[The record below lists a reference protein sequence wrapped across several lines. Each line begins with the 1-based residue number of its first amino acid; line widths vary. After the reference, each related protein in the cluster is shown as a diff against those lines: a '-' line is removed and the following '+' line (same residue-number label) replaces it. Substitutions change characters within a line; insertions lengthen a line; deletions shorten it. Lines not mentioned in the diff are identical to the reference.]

1 MTVLHHDPVAAPSGG
16 AVPATPVVAA
26 APLRRCIVSRD
37 SLPPERMI
45 RFVVAPDGAVT
56 PDLERR
62 LPGRGLWLTARRD
75 IVRTACRRGHFAKA
89 TRGAVAVAA
98 DLDDRVERLLAA
110 RVLSLFGLAR
120 KAGQAVSGYEKV
132 SAMLRRG
139 PAGALVL
146 AVDGAPDARAAMRR
160 AAGDAPA
167 VEVLTGDEIGSVF
180 GRPHAVHAALAP
192 GRLADRFV
200 AEAARL
206 AGFRAPM
213 RVGKSD

>member
-1 MTVLHHDPVAAPSGG
+1 MTALHHDPASAPPYAAVAPAVAADS
-16 AVPATPVVAA
+16 
-26 APLRRCIVSRD
+26 LRRCIVSRE

-45 RFVVAPDGAVT
+45 RFVVAPDGTVT

-89 TRGAVAVAA
+89 TRGAVVAAA
-98 DLDDRVERLLAA
+98 DLDDRVEHLLAA

-132 SAMLRRG
+132 NVMVRRG
-139 PAGALVL
+139 PVGALVL
-146 AVDGAPDARAAMRR
+146 AVDGSPDARAAMRR
-160 AAGDAPA
+160 TAGAAPV

-180 GRPHAVHAALAP
+180 GRPNAVHAALAP
-192 GRLADRFV
+192 GRLAHRFV

-206 AGFRAPM
+206 AGFRAPV

>member
-1 MTVLHHDPVAAPSGG
+1 MTALHHDPASAPPGG
-16 AVPATPVVAA
+16 AAAIAA
-26 APLRRCIVSRD
+26 AAAETPLRRCIVSRD

-45 RFVVAPDGAVT
+45 RFVVAPDGTVT

-89 TRGAVAVAA
+89 TRGAVAAAA

-132 SAMLRRG
+132 NAMLRRG
-139 PAGALVL
+139 PVGALVL
-146 AVDGAPDARAAMRR
+146 ACDGSADARHAMRR
-160 AAGDAPA
+160 TAGDVPV

-180 GRPHAVHAALAP
+180 GRPNAVHAALAR
-192 GRLADRFV
+192 GRLAARLV
-200 AEAARL
+200 AESARL
-206 AGFRAPM
+206 AGFRAPIG
-213 RVGKSD
+213 VGKSD